1 MPSHVPT
8 VTVSMPARNA
18 ERFVGDAIRSVL
30 RQEGIDLELVVVDDA
45 STDGTAAVVE
55 RIDDPRVRLIR
66 NGTRRGVAACHNI
79 VVAQSRSPF
88 VAHVDA
94 DDLIL
99 PSALTTMVA
108 ALGASPGA
116 GQAYC
121 HYLRIDADGQPYQH
135 PPAHQ
140 RALLLARRP
149 VGLDYREAL
158 ICHGMVVNTLRTY
171 RRTALEA
178 VGPFDESL
186 RYAVDYEMA
195 VRMADRFDIV
205 LVPEFLYLV
214 RIHDAN
220 LTESLRFKTLRFW
233 WKRTRICHRLLRRSS
248 TARLLGRTPGE
259 VYGLLL
265 IGMLHALE
273 LPRMAKRIVRAPGR
287 ALRRLVVRS
296 G

>member
-18 ERFVGDAIRSVL
+18 ERFVRDAITSVL
-30 RQEGIDLELVVVDDA
+30 GQEGVDLELVVVDDA
-45 STDGTAAVVE
+45 SADGTAAVVE
-55 RIDDPRVRLIR
+55 RIGDPRVRLIR
-66 NGTRRGVAACHNI
+66 NSALRGVAACHNI

-88 VAHVDA
+88 IAHVDA

-99 PSALTTMVA
+99 PSALATMVA
-108 ALGASPGA
+108 ALRAAPGA

-121 HYLRIDADGQPYQH
+121 HYLRIGADGQPYQH
-135 PPAHQ
+135 PPARQ

-149 VGLDYREAL
+149 AGLDYREAL

-178 VGPFDESL
+178 VGPFDETL

-205 LVPEFLYLV
+205 LAPEFLYLV
-214 RIHDAN
+214 RIHGAN
-220 LTESLRFKTLRFW
+220 LTESLRCKTLRFW
-233 WKRTRICHRLLRRSS
+233 WKRTMICHRLLRRSGAA
-248 TARLLGRTPGE
+248 TLLGRTPSQ

-265 IGMLHALE
+265 IGLLHALE
-273 LPRMAKRIVRAPGR
+273 LPRTAKRIARAPGR
-287 ALRRLVVRS
+287 ALRRLGVGS